1 MEALK
6 LIAEE
11 EHEAYKACEEIKEKL
26 KQKWCHGIDCVDDF
40 HKVYERNRVWEKNTW
55 LGIPC
60 WKLPMDAF
68 VIQELIYKTR
78 PEYIIETGTGHG
90 GSALFYASVC
100 ELIGEGR
107 VISIDI
113 DEEKLKSHKWG
124 QFEWED
130 RIKFILGSSLDGPIM
145 QEVKETVGCDSKCMV
160 ILDSWHSMEH
170 VYKEMVIYGRL
181 VKSGGYMIV
190 EDSHAAGNPVPWKY
204 DDVGPM
210 GAITQ
215 WLHSYGDQWEADYN
229 CHKHLVTFN
238 PKGYLR
244 RK

>member
-1 MEALK
+1 M
-6 LIAEE
+6 IEE
-11 EHEAYKACEEIKEKL
+11 EAYRLGKELDEKIAKKYSHKPKYINDYHKL
-26 KQKWCHGIDCVDDF
+26 
-40 HKVYERNRVWEKNTW
+40 YERKRIWEKNTW

-68 VIQELIYKTR
+68 VIQELIYRTR
-78 PEYIIETGTGHG
+78 PEFIIETGTGHG

-100 ELIGEGR
+100 ELIGQGK
-107 VISIDI
+107 VLSVDI
-113 DEEKLKSHKWG
+113 DSKKLLSHRWG

-130 RIKFILGSSLDGPIM
+130 RIKFIVGSSLDNLTQYQI
-145 QEVKETVGCDSKCMV
+145 KEITGCNSNCMV
-160 ILDSWHSMEH
+160 ILDSWHSREH
-170 VYKEMVIYGRL
+170 VYQEMLAYNKL

-204 DDVGPM
+204 DDDGPM
-210 GAITQ
+210 GAILQ
-215 WLHSYGDQWEADYN
+215 WVHSYGDQWEIDRE
-229 CHKHLVTFN
+229 CEKHIMTFN